1 MFNVRSTHCLFF
13 LVAAMNVQ
21 KFRDVSDARLK
32 LLMQER
38 LIFGDLNSIII
49 IHVLAQEYWARQ
61 TQHAKNFNLILPEI
75 SHGHPTYVHATGI
88 SGLSISDIT
97 DIPRTTVLRS
107 LKKLG
112 TQGFVDNTPV
122 GYYINP
128 DNVRLASL
136 DIYEAWFISTL
147 NIVK

>member
-1 MFNVRSTHCLFF
+1 
-13 LVAAMNVQ
+13 MNVQ

>member
-1 MFNVRSTHCLFF
+1 VFF
-13 LVAAMNVQ
+13 LVAAMNVE
-21 KFRDVSDARLK
+21 KFRAVSDARVK

-38 LIFGDLNSIII
+38 LIFGDLNSIVI

-97 DIPRTTVLRS
+97 DIPRTTVSRVLR
-107 LKKLG
+107 KLE

-122 GYYINP
+122 GYYINA

-136 DIYEAWFISTL
+136 DIYEEWYLSTL
-147 NIVK
+147 NIIK